1 MPKKSTVG
9 ELASAAT
16 VTDFAEQLSS
26 YTTLTADEI
35 ATLFPKTTDRVE
47 LMELLKIVGA
57 DADDKEKKAQLV
69 ARIDSVG
76 GAVLK
81 IVKKFAPGL

>member
-1 MPKKSTVG
+1 MPKKSKIG

-16 VTDFAEQLSS
+16 VAEFADQLSS
-26 YTTLTADEI
+26 YTTLTASEI
-35 ATLFPKTTDRVE
+35 SILFPKTTDRVE

-57 DADDKEKKAQLV
+57 ATDDNEKKAQLM
-69 ARIDSVG
+69 AKIDRVG

-81 IVKKFAPGL
+81 IVQKFAPGL

>member
-1 MPKKSTVG
+1 MPKKSKIG

-16 VTDFAEQLSS
+16 GAEFADQLSS
-26 YTTLTADEI
+26 YTSLTASEI
-35 ATLFPKTTDRVE
+35 STLFPKTTDRVE

-57 DADDKEKKAQLV
+57 DADDNEKKVQLV
-69 ARIDSVG
+69 ARIEHVG